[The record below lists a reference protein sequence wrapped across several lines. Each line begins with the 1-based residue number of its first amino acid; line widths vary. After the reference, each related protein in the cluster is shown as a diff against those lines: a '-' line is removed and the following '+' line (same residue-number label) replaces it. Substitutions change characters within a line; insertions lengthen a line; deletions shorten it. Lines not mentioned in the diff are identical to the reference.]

1 MQLKL
6 SMLVCLHMSEQAHG
20 PYRSSQ
26 DTAVVQESSP
36 HFYESALPRVKL
48 QRANCAHSW
57 DTLHCQY
64 MPCCMLDLKLA
75 YCPTAMFSL

>member
-6 SMLVCLHMSEQAHG
+6 SMLGCLHISEQAHG

-48 QRANCAHSW
+48 QRAMLCSFLGYASLPVHAL
-57 DTLHCQY
+57 LH
-64 MPCCMLDLKLA
+64 A
-75 YCPTAMFSL
+75 